1 MSATARATAS
11 PLAGALEVWQSRDG
25 APTRGDRLYLVYVA
39 VLTVLVIG
47 VPAGRTV
54 IGALARPDVIPYL
67 LSGSAPKVLTGAW
80 LALCALLVLIG
91 AVRGPALLTPFFTVT
106 LASSS
111 MPRRRALLRPFARA
125 LGALAALVTVLGAL
139 MAGTLVQA
147 GLASAGEA
155 AVFSA
160 ACAGGALLAGGAW
173 LLGEIE
179 GEAVRRI
186 LAGALVLAGLA
197 AALLPGGGLIGP
209 GAALPGASGAAAD
222 EPVVSGSAG
231 SGLIGSG
238 HIAALALVLAGLAAV
253 VIGALLLNRVR
264 GTVLLEQARR
274 WADATTTA
282 VSGDLAAAA
291 GAFRALPTAGRRL
304 PAIGASGGAGP
315 VALLR
320 LYARRDLV
328 ALARTPERT
337 VAAVLGMLAAG
348 AALALS
354 APLTGPVRWT
364 LVAGAALVSHAAA
377 SALVD
382 GARHGIA
389 TIGAPGLFGQSA
401 GRQVLCHLLVPLLVA
416 ALAAGSGA
424 LPAVLSG
431 AGGAAGVTA
440 AVLMAP
446 LLVIG
451 RVRDAAK
458 GPMPLRLTM
467 PMPTAQGDASIIPML
482 AWQADGPLLAI
493 ATGVLVALGAGI
505 GPAAALIAAG
515 AMLAV
520 LGVGA
525 VTRMRELQG

>member
-67 LSGSAPKVLTGAW
+67 LSGSAPNVLTGAW
-80 LALCALLVLIG
+80 LALCALLVLVG

-160 ACAGGALLAGGAW
+160 ACAGAALLAGGAW
-173 LLGEIE
+173 LLGEIA
-179 GEAVRRI
+179 GATVRRI

-209 GAALPGASGAAAD
+209 GAALPGGSGAA
-222 EPVVSGSAG
+222 EN
-231 SGLIGSG
+231 G
-238 HIAALALVLAGLAAV
+238 HIAALVLVLAGLAAV
-253 VIGALLLNRVR
+253 VIGALRLNRVR

-315 VALLR
+315 VALWR

-401 GRQVLCHLLVPLLVA
+401 GRQVLCHLPVPLLVA
-416 ALAAGSGA
+416 VLAAGSGA

-431 AGGAAGVTA
+431 AGGAPGVTA

-493 ATGVLVALGAGI
+493 ATGVLLALGAGI

>member
-67 LSGSAPKVLTGAW
+67 LSGSAPNVLTGAW
-80 LALCALLVLIG
+80 LALCALLVLVG

-160 ACAGGALLAGGAW
+160 ACAGAALLAGGAW
-173 LLGEIE
+173 LLGEIA
-179 GEAVRRI
+179 GATVRRI

-209 GAALPGASGAAAD
+209 GAALPGGSGAA
-222 EPVVSGSAG
+222 EN
-231 SGLIGSG
+231 G
-238 HIAALALVLAGLAAV
+238 HIAALVLVLAGLAAV
-253 VIGALLLNRVR
+253 VIGALRLNRVR

-401 GRQVLCHLLVPLLVA
+401 GRQVLCHLPVPLLVA
-416 ALAAGSGA
+416 VLAAGSGA

-431 AGGAAGVTA
+431 AGGAPGVTA

-493 ATGVLVALGAGI
+493 ATGVLLALGAGI

>member
-1 MSATARATAS
+1 VSATARATAS

-67 LSGSAPKVLTGAW
+67 LSGSAPNVLTGAW
-80 LALCALLVLIG
+80 LALCALLVLVG
-91 AVRGPALLTPFFTVT
+91 AVRGPALLTPFFTIT

-147 GLASAGEA
+147 GLANAADA

-160 ACAGGALLAGGAW
+160 ACAGAALLAGGAW
-173 LLGEIE
+173 LLGEIA
-179 GEAVRRI
+179 GAAVRRI
-186 LAGALVLAGLA
+186 VAGALVLAGLA

-209 GAALPGASGAAAD
+209 GAALPGASGAA
-222 EPVVSGSAG
+222 EN
-231 SGLIGSG
+231 G
-238 HIAALALVLAGLAAV
+238 HIAALVLVLAGLAAV
-253 VIGALLLNRVR
+253 VIGALRLNRVR

-348 AALALS
+348 AAFALS

-401 GRQVLCHLLVPLLVA
+401 GRQVLCHLPVPLLVA

-431 AGGAAGVTA
+431 AGGAPGVTA

-525 VTRMRELQG
+525 VTRMRGLQG

>member
-67 LSGSAPKVLTGAW
+67 LSGSAPNVLTGAW
-80 LALCALLVLIG
+80 LALCALLVLVG

-160 ACAGGALLAGGAW
+160 ACAGAALLAGGAW
-173 LLGEIE
+173 LLGEIA
-179 GEAVRRI
+179 GATVRRI

-209 GAALPGASGAAAD
+209 GAALPGGSGAA
-222 EPVVSGSAG
+222 EN
-231 SGLIGSG
+231 G
-238 HIAALALVLAGLAAV
+238 HIAALVLVLAGLAAV
-253 VIGALLLNRVR
+253 VIGALRLNRVR

-304 PAIGASGGAGP
+304 RAIGASGGAGP

-348 AALALS
+348 AALALA
-354 APLTGPVRWT
+354 APLTGPVRWA
-364 LVAGAALVSHAAA
+364 LVVGAALVSHAAA

-401 GRQVLCHLLVPLLVA
+401 GRQVLCHLTVPLLVA

-424 LPAVLSG
+424 LAAVLSG
-431 AGGAAGVTA
+431 AGGAPGVTA
-440 AVLMAP
+440 AVLLAP

-493 ATGVLVALGAGI
+493 ATGVLLAIGAGI

>member
-1 MSATARATAS
+1 M
-11 PLAGALEVWQSRDG
+11 
-25 APTRGDRLYLVYVA
+25 
-39 VLTVLVIG
+39 
-47 VPAGRTV
+47 
-54 IGALARPDVIPYL
+54 
-67 LSGSAPKVLTGAW
+67 
-80 LALCALLVLIG
+80 
-91 AVRGPALLTPFFTVT
+91 
-106 LASSS
+106 S

-160 ACAGGALLAGGAW
+160 ACAGAALLAGGAW
-173 LLGEIE
+173 LLGEIA
-179 GEAVRRI
+179 GATVRRI

-209 GAALPGASGAAAD
+209 GAALPGGSGAA
-222 EPVVSGSAG
+222 EN
-231 SGLIGSG
+231 G
-238 HIAALALVLAGLAAV
+238 HIAALVLVLAGLAAV
-253 VIGALLLNRVR
+253 VIGALCLNRVR

-401 GRQVLCHLLVPLLVA
+401 GRQVLCHLPVPLLVA
-416 ALAAGSGA
+416 VLAAGSGA

-431 AGGAAGVTA
+431 AGGAPGVTA

-493 ATGVLVALGAGI
+493 ATGVLLALGAGI

>member
-67 LSGSAPKVLTGAW
+67 LTGSAPNVLTGAW
-80 LALCALLVLIG
+80 LALCALLVLVG

-160 ACAGGALLAGGAW
+160 ACAGAALLAGGAW
-173 LLGEIE
+173 LLGEIA
-179 GEAVRRI
+179 GATVRRI

-209 GAALPGASGAAAD
+209 GAALPGGSGAA
-222 EPVVSGSAG
+222 EN
-231 SGLIGSG
+231 G
-238 HIAALALVLAGLAAV
+238 HIAALVLVLAGLAAV
-253 VIGALLLNRVR
+253 VIGALRLNRVR

-401 GRQVLCHLLVPLLVA
+401 GRQVLCHLPVPLLVA
-416 ALAAGSGA
+416 VLAAGSGA

-493 ATGVLVALGAGI
+493 ATGVLLALGAGI

>member
-25 APTRGDRLYLVYVA
+25 APTRGDRIYLVYVA

-67 LSGSAPKVLTGAW
+67 LSGSAPNVLTGAW
-80 LALCALLVLIG
+80 LALCALLVLVG
-91 AVRGPALLTPFFTVT
+91 AVRGPALLTPFFSVT

-111 MPRRRALLRPFARA
+111 MPRRRALLRPFARS

-147 GLASAGEA
+147 GLASAADA

-160 ACAGGALLAGGAW
+160 ACAGAALLAGGAW
-173 LLGEIE
+173 LLGEVA
-179 GEAVRRI
+179 GAAVRRI
-186 LAGALVLAGLA
+186 LAGALVLVGLA

-209 GAALPGASGAAAD
+209 GAALPGGSGAAAD
-222 EPVVSGSAG
+222 E
-231 SGLIGSG
+231 
-238 HIAALALVLAGLAAV
+238 HIAALVLVLVLAGLAAV
-253 VIGALLLNRVR
+253 VIGALRLNRVR

-315 VALLR
+315 VAMLR

-337 VAAVLGMLAAG
+337 AAAVLGMLAAG
-348 AALALS
+348 AALALA
-354 APLTGPVRWT
+354 APLTGPVRWA
-364 LVAGAALVSHAAA
+364 LVVGAALVSHAAA

-389 TIGAPGLFGQSA
+389 TIGAPGLFGYSA
-401 GRQVLCHLLVPLLVA
+401 GRQVLCHLPVPLLTA
-416 ALAAGSGA
+416 ALVSGLGA
-424 LPAVLSG
+424 LCIVLLG
-431 AGGAAGVTA
+431 AGGAPGVTA

-493 ATGVLVALGAGI
+493 ATGVLLALGAGI